1 LYRKTLL
8 RSAAK
13 QFPSESSAVAQTER
27 RHQPSPRFGSVAGG
41 PRAQRGPYRGPRPR
55 IQGLSVRDVAEAAID
70 GAIEVGTDPSRDL
83 RVPRR
88 ANQLLPRE
96 PWPGPQHARPH
107 RRRPLQ
113 KAARTVAYPATPTR
127 WSRSQGVTF
136 LLRGV
141 GTRPGEYRSTET
153 SVRTWRHRRSS

>member
-1 LYRKTLL
+1 LHGPTLL

-27 RHQPSPRFGSVAGG
+27 RHQPPPRYGSVAGG

-55 IQGLSVRDVAEAAID
+55 IQGLTVRDVAETAID

-83 RVPRR
+83 RVPKR

-96 PWPGPQHARPH
+96 PSRDRNTQDHTEEDHCKRQLEPS
-107 RRRPLQ
+107 
-113 KAARTVAYPATPTR
+113 PTR
-127 WSRSQGVTF
+127 PR
-136 LLRGV
+136 LRG
-141 GTRPGEYRSTET
+141 
-153 SVRTWRHRRSS
+153 RHDPKA